1 MASFSVQDVI
11 LCVIV
16 VVLTK
21 WFIGLLRSFWQ
32 GEEHLSPLPP
42 GPPGLPVLGNLALL
56 RTDMRGVF
64 SRLAEEYGGVFSF
77 RVGPIP
83 VVVVCDV
90 EAVNEAFLVQGE
102 AFADRAIPP
111 LLRYA
116 IGSKGTFTFD
126 NGPEWRARRRFG
138 LSAMRNLGMGKSS
151 MERRI
156 TEEARL
162 LCESFENN
170 KSVTFDPKELV
181 TKAVT
186 NVICSIS
193 FGSRFD
199 YDDPLFENFVV
210 KVHQA
215 VSSVSFFSPGNAL
228 PFLFHSPLYSDFR
241 YVVEFITDTVQRI
254 MGEHR
259 RTLDEHDVRDII
271 DLFILEIR
279 RQQKC
284 GEEIVFDDDLAWRG
298 IFDLFAAGSTTTS
311 AVLLWGLLFL
321 AKFPDTMKE
330 VQDEIDRVVGD
341 HRSPSMS
348 DQDAMPVTMAT
359 IMEIQRFRH
368 VAPLGVPRKT
378 NKEATIKGYRIP
390 KGTAVVMNLWELMM
404 SPTYWDQPE
413 DFRPSR
419 FLSEDGKTV
428 LKPDAFIPF
437 GIGNRICM
445 GQLLAKMELFLF
457 LTNILQRFTVHL
469 ADDSRDVSLDGQAGI
484 GLVPDDFKI
493 KIQLR

>member
-1 MASFSVQDVI
+1 MASPNAQDII
-11 LCVIV
+11 LFAIV

-21 WFIGLLRSFWQ
+21 WLFGLLRSFWQ
-32 GEEHLSPLPP
+32 SKKLLSSLELP
-42 GPPGLPVLGNLALL
+42 GPPGLPVLGNLAMVQ
-56 RTDMRGVF
+56 TDMRGVF
-64 SRLAEEYGGVFSF
+64 SRLAAEYGGVFSL

-90 EAVNEAFLVQGE
+90 EAVNEAFLVQGDSFE
-102 AFADRAIPP
+102 DRLMPP

-116 IGSKGTFTFD
+116 IGSKGSFAFD
-126 NGPEWRARRRFG
+126 NGPVWKARRRFG

-156 TEEARL
+156 IEEARI
-162 LCESFENN
+162 LCERFENN
-170 KSVTFDPKELV
+170 QTFNPKGLI
-181 TKAVT
+181 TNAVA

-199 YDDPLFENFVV
+199 YDDPVFQGFVV

-215 VSSVSFFSPGNAL
+215 VSSISFFSLGNAL
-228 PFLFHSPLYSDFR
+228 PFLFYSPLYSDFR
-241 YVVEFITDTVQRI
+241 YLVDFMRSMVQRI
-254 MGEHR
+254 VGEHR
-259 RTLDEHDVRDII
+259 KTLDENDVRDII
-271 DLFILEIR
+271 DLYILEIR

-284 GEEIVFDDDLAWRG
+284 GEEIVFDDDRTWRG
-298 IFDLFAAGSTTTS
+298 ILDLFAAGTGTTS
-311 AVLLWGLLFL
+311 ATLLWAFLFL
-321 AKFPDTMKE
+321 AKFPDAMKQ

-368 VAPLGVPRKT
+368 VAPLGVPRRT

-390 KGTAVVMNLWELMM
+390 KGTAVMMNLWELMM
-404 SPTYWDQPE
+404 SPKYWDKPE
-413 DFRPSR
+413 EFRPSR

-428 LKPDAFIPF
+428 RKPDAFIPF
-437 GIGNRICM
+437 GIGSRICL

-457 LTNILQRFTVHL
+457 LTNILQRFTLEL
-469 ADDSRDVSLDGQAGI
+469 ADESLDVSLDGRAGI
-484 GLVPDDFKI
+484 ALVPVDYKL
-493 KIQLR
+493 KLKQR